1 MTDTTATTQTP
12 RRPVRRGTV
21 VIAILGALVF
31 LGVGATLGVVLA
43 PGQQADPAAP
53 NAVDVGFAQDM
64 IVHHRQGVQMA
75 HLAEQNTD
83 DPADMIGVL
92 AYDIDATQLVQVG
105 IMQGWLQLWGKPELN
120 LGETMGWMSTDGG
133 HGDHGGAGGH
143 GAWVAEDGAIMP
155 GMATN
160 AEITE
165 LKSLR
170 GVESDKLFLQLM
182 IRHHLGGVPMMEYAV
197 EHANVPAVRTLAQQ
211 MLSTQTAEVSKM
223 TQMLAELGGEPLPFD
238 Y

>member
-1 MTDTTATTQTP
+1 MTETTTTDTP
-12 RRPVRRGTV
+12 RRPARRGTV

-43 PGQQADPAAP
+43 PDRQADPAAP

-83 DPADMIGVL
+83 DPAGMIGVL

-120 LGETMGWMSTDGG
+120 LGEVMAWMATEGG
-133 HGDHGGAGGH
+133 HGDHGGDSGH

-160 AEITE
+160 AELTE
-165 LKSLR
+165 LRSLR
-170 GVESDKLFLQLM
+170 GVESDRLFLQLM
-182 IRHHLGGVPMMEYAV
+182 IRHHRGGIPMMEYAV

-211 MLSTQTAEVSKM
+211 MLSTQSSEISKM
-223 TQMLAELGGEPLPFD
+223 TQMLQELGGEPLPFD
-238 Y
+238 F